1 MTKKAK
7 RRKVAKKAAPKKAAP
22 KKAASRKV
30 AKKRAGKK
38 RAGKKAAMALG
49 PRFCFNMTA
58 DPQVV
63 IRCEVGPDGR
73 CNQNCVA
80 IPISQM
86 PSGASVRRA
95 RV

>member
-1 MTKKAK
+1 MTKKTK
-7 RRKVAKKAAPKKAAP
+7 RKKIAKKAAPKKVA
-22 KKAASRKV
+22 KGKAVKRQAVKRKV
-30 AKKRAGKK
+30 GKK
-38 RAGKKAAMALG
+38 RAAKKTAMDLG

-63 IRCEVGPDGR
+63 IRCEFGPDGR

-86 PSGASVRRA
+86 PSGASLRKLR
-95 RV
+95 